1 MSHPGARD
9 DFADAH
15 PSGDTPHLLVATAVS
30 SPTPPENVG
39 TVQSEVERLEAQAL
53 VRDEQI
59 ATLMREIEQLN
70 KAMESRSAIEQAK
83 GVLMSTMRI
92 GPDAAFAVLVA
103 ASQRE
108 NRKLREIADR
118 LVASQEPPT
127 R

>member
-1 MSHPGARD
+1 M
-9 DFADAH
+9 
-15 PSGDTPHLLVATAVS
+15 
-30 SPTPPENVG
+30 
-39 TVQSEVERLEAQAL
+39 QSEVERLEAQAL

-59 ATLMREIEQLN
+59 AALMREIEQLN
-70 KAMESRSAIEQAK
+70 KAMESRSAIEQAS

-92 GPDAAFAVLVA
+92 GPDPAFAVLVA